1 MLQNKSNL
9 AVFQEQFCWG
19 QISRGERGQ
28 SFLEEIFRGQSSK
41 GQFVRGQFS
50 TGEFFEGQFS
60 MKGFSQ
66 GEFSGGY
73 NFLFPKYPMTHFLI
87 KLASATFLLN
97 LFISFCVKSK
107 YLSSIRV
114 FPFFSSVFH

>member
-1 MLQNKSNL
+1 MLQNISNL
-9 AVFQEQFCWG
+9 AVFQEQFSWG
-19 QISRGERGQ
+19 KISRGERGL
-28 SFLEEIFRGQSSK
+28 SFLAEIFRGQSSK

-66 GEFSGGY
+66 GEFSGGD

-87 KLASATFLLN
+87 KLVSATFLL
-97 LFISFCVKSK
+97 KSI
-107 YLSSIRV
+107 Y
-114 FPFFSSVFH
+114 FFLRQK